1 MNRKLFVRVYYVM
14 TSHYGTG
21 VAKVS
26 TDPSLNPLRCPKCN
40 APVSPQDKFCEN
52 CSAKLEP
59 PRTCGNCGAPV
70 VEGMKFCENCGA
82 PVATQAPQE
91 TQPEAAA
98 PTQSPAP
105 ATPPAEPATPA
116 RSSPAAPAPAAAP
129 TQAGGT
135 SGPDRKILIAGI
147 VGAVV
152 VIIVVLLF
160 VLPMFSGAGS
170 GSSSASGTSA
180 ATMAATSA
188 KTTGSFTPGPTQT
201 IPAKYTVLL
210 EVDKNKITGDTTVR
224 AVGSDLGVVKYVQV
238 TLYEQDGQTVSD
250 KLIPNKKDNT
260 VTLEGSTRP
269 ERVQVTVVFYS
280 GEQYTPID
288 KIY

>member
-1 MNRKLFVRVYYVM
+1 M
-14 TSHYGTG
+14 TSHSKNG

-59 PRTCGNCGAPV
+59 PRTCGNCGVPV
-70 VEGMKFCENCGA
+70 AEGMKFCENCGA
-82 PVATQAPQE
+82 PVVPQAPQE
-91 TQPEAAA
+91 AQPEAVA
-98 PTQSPAP
+98 PTPSPAP
-105 ATPPAEPATPA
+105 ATPPAEPAT
-116 RSSPAAPAPAAAP
+116 PAAPAPAAAP

-135 SGPDRKILIAGI
+135 PGPDRRILLAGI
-147 VGAVV
+147 AGAVV

-160 VLPMFSGAGS
+160 ILPMFSGAGS

-180 ATMAATSA
+180 ATVAATSA